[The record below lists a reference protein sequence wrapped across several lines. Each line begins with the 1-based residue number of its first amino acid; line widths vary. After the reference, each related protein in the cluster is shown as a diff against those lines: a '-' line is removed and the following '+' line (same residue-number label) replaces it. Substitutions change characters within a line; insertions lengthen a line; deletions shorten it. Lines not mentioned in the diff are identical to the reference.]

1 MQPKEG
7 DNDFTLILKHG
18 KEMRVSRNEI
28 AASSDFFST
37 LLNSDMRENKE
48 GTVRLEHITEAG
60 MRDVLE
66 FVRSGSVEITTLE
79 NAKELIE
86 AAEYLL
92 LDRLKTFSEKYLVQE
107 TLTSSNCMTIYYFAE
122 QYRCQELTMK
132 TRQFILSNFTAVTEC
147 QDFLCLDNQQVV
159 EWIFRDDVAVSTE
172 DVIFK
177 AIVRWIQH
185 SKSERKGKFEELFR
199 YVRLFFISRDYLLSD
214 VLANDLVSG
223 CSSCLKLT
231 KEAVEG
237 KCPFQSPRVG
247 TDTHLV
253 VYMGKE
259 TYCYE
264 PDGDKWYELADTHLT
279 YINTNF
285 YGSGPY
291 KMCSCQGKLYVF
303 PNSQNV
309 CQSRAETFDPSLN
322 GWTTFDYQTGQAS
335 TQTFGLAVVRGQLF
349 AVHDDRSEWYCGRG
363 RDGLIPRLLQGG
375 PKFYLSKYNFKS
387 NTWTD
392 VHCYGSKPVAA
403 TGACIIAMDTYLYVI
418 VGLMLTD
425 LDSISPPYRID
436 TMSLHSGMRDGGN
449 LSWDRIT
456 EMKKPREGA
465 CGTAAHG
472 KIFIAGGLVRGGCYC
487 VSCEVYNIEADEWQL
502 IARLNSP
509 RLYGSMVYLK
519 GILYVVGGRGRDL
532 NFNKRVTAVESYD
545 FEEKKW
551 KEKTKLPIDK
561 TSHEWKYDSCTL
573 CIPRILVKPIL
584 KRQQGSL
591 WPLLLWSRQSAFR

>member
-1 MQPKEG
+1 
-7 DNDFTLILKHG
+7 
-18 KEMRVSRNEI
+18 
-28 AASSDFFST
+28 
-37 LLNSDMRENKE
+37 
-48 GTVRLEHITEAG
+48 
-60 MRDVLE
+60 MRDVLR
-66 FVRSGSVEITTLE
+66 FIRSGSVEITTPE
-79 NAKELIE
+79 NARELIE

-107 TLTSSNCMTIYYFAE
+107 TLTSSNCMSIYYFAE
-122 QYRCQELTMK
+122 QYRCQELTIK
-132 TRQFILSNFTAVTEC
+132 TRQFILSNFAAVSES
-147 QDFLCLDNQQVV
+147 QEFLSLDDQQVV
-159 EWIFRDDVAVSTE
+159 EWISSDDVAVSTE

-177 AIVRWIQH
+177 VIVRWIQH
-185 SKSERKGKFEELFR
+185 CKSERKGKFEELFR
-199 YVRLFFISRDYLLSD
+199 YVRLSFISRDYLLSD

-223 CSSCLKLT
+223 CSNCLRLAKD
-231 KEAVEG
+231 AAEG
-237 KCPFQSPRVG
+237 KCSFQSPRNW

-264 PDGDKWYELADTHLT
+264 PDGDKWYKLADTHLT
-279 YINTNF
+279 YTNRNP
-285 YGSGPY
+285 YCPGPY

-303 PNSQNV
+303 PNSRNV
-309 CQSRAETFDPSLN
+309 CHKRAETFDPSLN

-335 TQTFGLAVVRGQLF
+335 RQTFGLAVVRGQLF
-349 AVHDDRSEWYCGRG
+349 AVHDDRSEWYRGRG
-363 RDGLIPRLLQGG
+363 RDGLVPRLLQGG
-375 PKFYLSKYNFKS
+375 RKFYLSKYNFES
-387 NTWTD
+387 NTWID

-403 TGACIIAMDTYLYVI
+403 AGACIIAMDRYLYVI
-418 VGLMLTD
+418 GGVMLTD

-436 TMSLHSGMRDGGN
+436 TMSLHSEMRDGGN

-456 EMKKPREGA
+456 EMKKPRGGA

-472 KIFIAGGLVRGGCYC
+472 KTFIAGGLMRGGCYC

-509 RLYGSMVYLK
+509 RVSGSIVYLK

-551 KEKTKLPIDK
+551 KEKTKLPINK
-561 TSHEWKYDSCTL
+561 TSPEWKYDSCTL

-584 KRQQGSL
+584 KLKTARVTKALVAKVMTECFSVVL
-591 WPLLLWSRQSAFR
+591 SATRAISGRG

>member
-1 MQPKEG
+1 MQPKN
-7 DNDFTLILKHG
+7 DASDFTLILKHG
-18 KEMRVSRNEI
+18 QEMRVSRNEI
-28 AASSDFFST
+28 AAASDFFST

-48 GTVRLEHITEAG
+48 GTVRLEHITEAC

-66 FVRSGSVEITTLE
+66 FIRSGSVEITTPE

-86 AAEYLL
+86 VAEYLL

-107 TLTSSNCMTIYYFAE
+107 TLTSSNCMSIYYFAE

-132 TRQFILSNFTAVTEC
+132 TRQFILSNFTAVTES

-159 EWIFRDDVAVSTE
+159 EWICRDDVAVSTE

-199 YVRLFFISRDYLLSD
+199 HVRLSFISRDYLLSD

-223 CSSCLKLT
+223 CSNCLKLA
-231 KEAVEG
+231 KDAVEG
-237 KCPFQSPRVG
+237 KCSFQSPRIFF
-247 TDTHLV
+247 DTHLV

-259 TYCYE
+259 TFCYE
-264 PDGDKWYELADTHLT
+264 PDGDKWYKLADTHLT
-279 YINTNF
+279 YTNTNTNP
-285 YGSGPY
+285 YCPGPY
-291 KMCSCQGKLYVF
+291 KMCSCQGKLFVF
-303 PNSQNV
+303 PNSANV
-309 CQSRAETFDPSLN
+309 CHKKAEKFDPSLN

-335 TQTFGLAVVRGQLF
+335 RQTFGLAVVRGQLF
-349 AVHDDRSEWYCGRG
+349 AVHNDPSEWVRT
-363 RDGLIPRLLQGG
+363 RSNAFLPRH
-375 PKFYLSKYNFKS
+375 FMTSFCVSKYNFKS
-387 NTWTD
+387 NTWTV
-392 VHCYGSKPVAA
+392 VHCNRHKPVAA
-403 TGACIIAMDTYLYVI
+403 RDACIIAMDRYLYVI
-418 VGLMLTD
+418 GGLMLTD

-436 TMSLHSGMRDGGN
+436 TTSLHSGMRDGGN

-456 EMKKPREGA
+456 EMKKPRTGA

-502 IARLNSP
+502 IASLNSP
-509 RLYGSMVYLK
+509 RFSGSMVYLK
-519 GILYVVGGRGRDL
+519 GILYVVGGRGR
-532 NFNKRVTAVESYD
+532 NVNKRVMAVESYD

-551 KEKTKLPIDK
+551 KERTKLPINK
-561 TSHEWKYDSCTL
+561 TFPEWKYDSCAL
-573 CIPRILVKPIL
+573 NIPRILINPIP
-584 KRQQGSL
+584 KRQQGL
-591 WPLLLWSRQSAFR
+591 LRPLLLRSRQSAFR

>member
-37 LLNSDMRENKE
+37 LLNSDMREKKE
-48 GTVRLEHITEAG
+48 GIVLLQHITEAC

-66 FVRSGSVEITTLE
+66 FVRSGSVEITASE

-86 AAEYLL
+86 VAEYLL

-107 TLTSSNCMTIYYFAE
+107 TLTSSNCMSIYYFAE
-122 QYRCQELTMK
+122 QYRCQELTIK
-132 TRQFILSNFTAVTEC
+132 TRQFILSNFAAVTES

-159 EWIFRDDVAVSTE
+159 EWICRDDVAVSTE

-199 YVRLFFISRDYLLSD
+199 YVRLSFISRDYLLSD

-223 CSSCLKLT
+223 CSNCLKLA
-231 KEAVEG
+231 KDAAEG
-237 KCPFQSPRVG
+237 KCSFQSPRNW

-264 PDGDKWYELADTHLT
+264 PDGDKWYKLADTHLT
-279 YINTNF
+279 YK
-285 YGSGPY
+285 YPDRY
-291 KMCSCQGKLYVF
+291 KMCSFQGKLYVF
-303 PNSQNV
+303 PRSLYA
-309 CQSRAETFDPSLN
+309 CGEKARMFDPCLN
-322 GWTTFDYQTGQAS
+322 GWTTFDCPTGQ
-335 TQTFGLAVVRGQLF
+335 TFKAICGLAVVRGQLF
-349 AVHDDRSEWYCGRG
+349 AVYDYYFLS
-363 RDGLIPRLLQGG
+363 LQSHSWS
-375 PKFYLSKYNFKS
+375 FHVSKYNFKS

-392 VHCYGSKPVAA
+392 FHCNGSKPVAA
-403 TGACIIAMDTYLYVI
+403 KGACIVAMDRYLYVI
-418 VGLMLTD
+418 GGLKITN
-425 LDSISPPYRID
+425 SKTISPPYRLD
-436 TMSLHSGMRDGGN
+436 TMTLHPGMPDGGN
-449 LSWDRIT
+449 QSWDRLT
-456 EMKKPREGA
+456 EMKVPRSGA

-472 KIFIAGGLVRGGCYC
+472 KIFIAGGSLASERPERYPT
-487 VSCEVYNIEADEWQL
+487 STCEVYNVDADEWQL
-502 IARLNSP
+502 IASLNSP
-509 RLYGSMVYLK
+509 RISGRMVYLK
-519 GILYVVGGRGRDL
+519 GILYVVGGRGR
-532 NFNKRVTAVESYD
+532 NVNKRVMAVESYD

-551 KEKTKLPIDK
+551 IKKTKLPSNK
-561 TSHEWKYDSCTL
+561 NFPPWEYDGCAL
-573 CIPRILVKPIL
+573 NIPRILVKPIP
-584 KRQQGSL
+584 KRL
-591 WPLLLWSRQSAFR
+591 PAFLRPLLLRS

>member
-48 GTVRLEHITEAG
+48 GTVRLEHITEAC

-66 FVRSGSVEITTLE
+66 FVRSGSVEITASE

-86 AAEYLL
+86 VAEYLL

-107 TLTSSNCMTIYYFAE
+107 TLTSSNCMSIYYFAE
-122 QYRCQELTMK
+122 QYRCQELTIK
-132 TRQFILSNFTAVTEC
+132 TRQFILSNFTAVSES

-159 EWIFRDDVAVSTE
+159 EWICRDDVAVSTE

-185 SKSERKGKFEELFR
+185 SKSERKGKFEELFG

-223 CSSCLKLT
+223 CSNCLKLA
-231 KEAVEG
+231 KDAAEG
-237 KCPFQSPRVG
+237 KCSFQSPRNW

-264 PDGDKWYELADTHLT
+264 PDGDKWYKLADTHLT
-279 YINTNF
+279 YTNTN
-285 YGSGPY
+285 PY
-291 KMCSCQGKLYVF
+291 KMCPFQGKLYVF
-303 PNSQNV
+303 PSSPNV
-309 CQSRAETFDPSLN
+309 CHKRAEMFDPSLN

-335 TQTFGLAVVRGQLF
+335 RQTFGLAVVRGQLF
-349 AVHDDRSEWYCGRG
+349 AVYDDPSEWVRA
-363 RDGLIPRLLQGG
+363 RRNRLLPRRLQER
-375 PKFYLSKYNFKS
+375 PSFYLSKYNFES

-392 VHCYGSKPVAA
+392 VHCYGSKPVAT
-403 TGACIIAMDTYLYVI
+403 TGACIIAMDRYLYVI
-418 VGLMLTD
+418 GGLMLTD
-425 LDSISPPYRID
+425 FETISSPYRLD
-436 TMSLHSGMRDGGN
+436 TMTLHSGIGDGGN
-449 LSWDRIT
+449 QSWDRIT
-456 EMKKPREGA
+456 EMKVPRWAA
-465 CGTAAHG
+465 CGTAAHE
-472 KIFIAGGLVRGGCYC
+472 KIFIAGGSAEGG
-487 VSCEVYNIEADEWQL
+487 SPSLDTCEVYNIEADEWQV
-502 IARLNSP
+502 IASLNSP
-509 RLYGSMVYLK
+509 RFSGSMVYLK
-519 GILYVVGGRGRDL
+519 GILYVVGGRGR
-532 NFNKRVTAVESYD
+532 NVNKRVMAVESYD
-545 FEEKKW
+545 FEKKKW
-551 KEKTKLPIDK
+551 KERTKLPINK
-561 TSHEWKYDSCTL
+561 TFPEWKYDSCAL
-573 CIPRILVKPIL
+573 NIPRILINPIP
-584 KRQQGSL
+584 KRL
-591 WPLLLWSRQSAFR
+591 PALLRPLLLRS

>member
-48 GTVRLEHITEAG
+48 GTVRLEHITEAC

-66 FVRSGSVEITTLE
+66 FVRSGSVEITAPE

-86 AAEYLL
+86 VAEYLL

-107 TLTSSNCMTIYYFAE
+107 TLTSSNCMSIYYFAE

-132 TRQFILSNFTAVTEC
+132 TRQFILSNFAAVSES
-147 QDFLCLDNQQVV
+147 QDFLSLDNQQVE
-159 EWIFRDDVAVSTE
+159 EWISSDDVAVSTE

-199 YVRLFFISRDYLLSD
+199 YVRLSFISRDYLLSD

-223 CSSCLKLT
+223 CSNCLKLA
-231 KEAVEG
+231 KDAAEG
-237 KCPFQSPRVG
+237 KCSFQSPRNWTG
-247 TDTHLV
+247 THLV
-253 VYMGKE
+253 VYIGKE
-259 TYCYE
+259 TFCYE
-264 PDGDKWYELADTHLT
+264 PDGDKWYKLADTHLT
-279 YINTNF
+279 YTNTNTNP
-285 YGSGPY
+285 YCPGPY

-303 PNSQNV
+303 PNSANV
-309 CQSRAETFDPSLN
+309 CHKKAEMFDPSLN

-335 TQTFGLAVVRGQLF
+335 RQTFGLAVVRGQLF
-349 AVHDDRSEWYCGRG
+349 AVHNDPSEWVRT
-363 RDGLIPRLLQGG
+363 RSNAFLPRH
-375 PKFYLSKYNFKS
+375 FMTSFCVSKYNFKS
-387 NTWTD
+387 NTWTV
-392 VHCYGSKPVAA
+392 VHCNRHKPVAA
-403 TGACIIAMDTYLYVI
+403 RDACIIAMDRYLYVI
-418 VGLMLTD
+418 GGLMLTD

-436 TMSLHSGMRDGGN
+436 TMTLHPGMLDGGN
-449 LSWDRIT
+449 QSWHRIT
-456 EMKKPREGA
+456 EMKVPRWEA

-472 KIFIAGGLVRGGCYC
+472 KIFIAGGLLASEGPERNPT
-487 VSCEVYNIEADEWQL
+487 STCEVYNVDTDEWQL
-502 IARLNSP
+502 IASLNSP
-509 RLYGSMVYLK
+509 RISGRMVYLK
-519 GILYVVGGRGRDL
+519 GILYVVGGRGR
-532 NFNKRVTAVESYD
+532 NVNKRVMAVESYD

-551 KEKTKLPIDK
+551 IKKTKLPSNK
-561 TSHEWKYDSCTL
+561 NFRPWEYDGCAL
-573 CIPRILVKPIL
+573 NIPRILVKPIP
-584 KRQQGSL
+584 KRL
-591 WPLLLWSRQSAFR
+591 PAFLRPLLLRS